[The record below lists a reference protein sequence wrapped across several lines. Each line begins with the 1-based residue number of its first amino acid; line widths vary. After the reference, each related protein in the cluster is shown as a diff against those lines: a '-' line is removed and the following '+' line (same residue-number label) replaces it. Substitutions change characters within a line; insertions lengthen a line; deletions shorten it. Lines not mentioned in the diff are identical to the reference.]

1 MLQKRQSP
9 IAGAL
14 TLPKGGGNIA
24 SAATDMDVDSTQLLR
39 HVNTPI
45 VFAVKAHVS
54 HTRGFRGYAKKGA
67 MAVSGCREFC
77 RCERIFY
84 RAPTPDR
91 AGGNASRHTTGR
103 EPSISRVRTGLIRY
117 SGRCVIAGQTLSAD
131 HREAGGGLA
140 KSELWGID

>member
-1 MLQKRQSP
+1 MRQKRQSP

-14 TLPKGGGNIA
+14 TLPKGDGR
-24 SAATDMDVDSTQLLR
+24 MELLR
-39 HVNTPI
+39 FRCQFYASVLPRQVSPEI
-45 VFAVKAHVS
+45 QAVKAHVS
-54 HTRGFRGYAKKGA
+54 HTRGFRGYARKGA

-103 EPSISRVRTGLIRY
+103 EPSISRVRAGLIRY